1 MALVHAFP
9 MEAITVD
16 PGVGMDD
23 AIDGLFDS
31 VGLVTHASFFD
42 QNSQLDGFEL
52 ANLDLPVSNTDV
64 YRESS
69 DSDSG
74 ISISGD
80 NLLLDGAHVAEPFVS
95 TVSSDDSSANLD
107 CVLTDVMCDM
117 IPSSVANPSVCSPEQ
132 PRFTPHFNVN
142 KAPIPQNPV
151 CIVKITSD
159 DPVIGRKVNVKIPEQ
174 LAGQSL
180 KVCFSLFTQNSS
192 TMLPK
197 RVFSPSSVVFP
208 NGVAAA
214 RAPCV
219 KIIKHPS
226 GGARVNLPIYNEE
239 LEDLPSTCDT
249 SSHSLLMVGYFCE
262 VMHFH
267 LVSYLIVLINW

>member
-1 MALVHAFP
+1 MTLVHAFP
-9 MEAITVD
+9 MEATTVD
-16 PGVGMDD
+16 ARVVGMDD
-23 AIDGLFDS
+23 AMDGLFDS
-31 VGLVTHASFFD
+31 VGL
-42 QNSQLDGFEL
+42 LDGFEL
-52 ANLDLPVSNTDV
+52 ANLDLPVSNMDV

-80 NLLLDGAHVAEPFVS
+80 NLLLDGAHVAEPFIS
-95 TVSSDDSSANLD
+95 TASSDDSSANLD

-159 DPVIGRKVNVKIPEQ
+159 DPIIGRKVNVKIPEQ

-180 KVCFSLFTQNSS
+180 
-192 TMLPK
+192 K

-219 KIIKHPS
+219 KILKRPS
-226 GGARVNLPIYNEE
+226 GGACVNLPIYNEE

-249 SSHSLLMVGYFCE
+249 SSHSLLMVYFCE
-262 VMHFH
+262 VIHFH
-267 LVSYLIVLINW
+267 LVSHLIVL